1 MPFSKYSNSFCRK
14 SVVALALL
22 ASISFSAGCDMK
34 PHVART
40 GEKAPE
46 ISGTDIHGALVSLS
60 QSKGKVVVI
69 YFWTNSCCAGN
80 LKQLEPYYSRN
91 KDKGLTILAINE
103 GNSRADVEAYARDNG
118 LSFTLQTDEA
128 AMTSKKYGVFGFPT
142 IFIVDR
148 EGIIREKILG
158 QTDTAR
164 LEKIVT
170 RYLD

>member
-1 MPFSKYSNSFCRK
+1 MLLSRYSNNSRRK

-22 ASISFSAGCDMK
+22 ASIFFSAGCDMK
-34 PHVART
+34 PHGTKA

-46 ISGTDIHGALVSLS
+46 ISGTDVHGAIVHLS
-60 QSKGKVVVI
+60 QLQGRVVVI

-91 KDKGLTILAINE
+91 RDKGLTILAINE
-103 GNSRADVEAYARDNG
+103 GNSRADVEAYARNNG
-118 LSFTLQTDEA
+118 LSFTLQTDED
-128 AMTSKKYGVFGFPT
+128 AMTSKEYGVFGFPT
-142 IFIVDR
+142 VFVVDR
-148 EGIIREKILG
+148 KGIIREKVLG

-164 LEKIVT
+164 LEKIVA